1 MYRTMNT
8 KNLVVQLVFRL
19 DRYVQSGLCT
29 VKANAG
35 ENVLIATKAIKK
47 ILGRAWGGV
56 RG

>member
-1 MYRTMNT
+1 MNT